1 MTRSLIASALLGLGF
16 AAGVTT
22 ILPTAARAELIK
34 LDMLVKACDAK
45 SAVMRADCE
54 GYVAGVYDM
63 LEDQHAICPK
73 DVRLKNV
80 REMVAGYLGSHH
92 FPADTKST
100 LAVADALK
108 AGYPCK
114 TP

>member
-1 MTRSLIASALLGLGF
+1 MTRSLIPTALLTVVLASGF
-16 AAGVTT
+16 TVM
-22 ILPTAARAELIK
+22 LPAPSHAELIK

-45 SAVMRADCE
+45 SPVLRADCE
-54 GYVAGVYDM
+54 GYVAGVSDM
-63 LEDQHAICPK
+63 LEAQKAICPK

-80 REMVAGYLGSHH
+80 REMVAGYLASHH

-100 LAVADALK
+100 AAVGDALK

-114 TP
+114 T

>member
-1 MTRSLIASALLGLGF
+1 MTRSLIASGLLMSALVAGF
-16 AAGVTT
+16 TVTLPAAS
-22 ILPTAARAELIK
+22 RADLIK

-45 SAVMRADCE
+45 SPVLRADCE

-63 LEDQHAICPK
+63 LEDQKAICPK

-92 FPADTKST
+92 FSADTKST
-100 LAVADALK
+100 AAVADALK

-114 TP
+114 T